1 MKGVFQRRQLFVH
14 PVQYWF
20 VITTLLYFACLLLT
34 LYAVV
39 FLPMAQPLYDPS
51 VSWEQHA
58 QIASQF
64 LELNARMWPWLIITF
79 LVLLLHSMYFM
90 HRIAGPLYRFLA
102 LFRSIGTGQLHQRA
116 PGDREQ
122 CLTGGM
128 NDYISK
134 PFSMDHLRAVLTSWL
149 SPNAVARKVER
160 LTLHQRSPPISLPSV
175 PASESELS
183 SSWVVD
189 QNAWTAI
196 TSLQKPGKEDTLAK
210 ILTLYLAGSQQLV
223 DKLRGG
229 MTIGDAMA
237 VNQVAHS
244 LKSRSAVL
252 GALSLAKLCQQF
264 ETLSRRGQLKEVEPL
279 LDQLDAAFDH
289 ASRMFR
295 AELNKRRAA

>member
-1 MKGVFQRRQLFVH
+1 MRGVFQRRQLFVH

-116 PGDREQ
+116 RLRKHDYLHREAQ
-122 CLTGGM
+122 AF
-128 NDYISK
+128 N
-134 PFSMDHLRAVLTSWL
+134 SMLDHFENRIRAIHLQSALVMQAYE
-149 SPNAVARKVER
+149 AVARRIQE
-160 LTLHQRSPPISLPSV
+160 QASDQIPP
-175 PASESELS
+175 AY
-183 SSWVVD
+183 
-189 QNAWTAI
+189 
-196 TSLQKPGKEDTLAK
+196 K
-210 ILTLYLAGSQQLV
+210 
-223 DKLRGG
+223 
-229 MTIGDAMA
+229 
-237 VNQVAHS
+237 
-244 LKSRSAVL
+244 
-252 GALSLAKLCQQF
+252 
-264 ETLSRRGQLKEVEPL
+264 L
-279 LDQLDAAFDH
+279 LDEEMRRFKTCLEEC
-289 ASRMFR
+289 
-295 AELNKRRAA
+295 ELQTHPSQNKRRFEDAGLSDSKSSAPAEAA